1 MRINES
7 VINHFAQRGVNVRWY
22 PESTY
27 EEFKKRA
34 WKELYDY
41 CFNYSKDTCRELA
54 PTEKN
59 WCINFETLAEYEDY
73 CKNFADNSV
82 RRHCDPYEYT
92 KLFIEYN
99 GKMILKKEPVKSKE
113 ITQEYIQKL
122 IDKNEKAYKGVY
134 GDFAIIMQK
143 ILKENNLE
151 NNYSVYPTTY
161 GIGVW
166 VIYNSFAKDEIGEI
180 TKILD
185 ERGIEYYNEFS
196 EAHWTYR
203 FKISKK
209 SQNLMKIK

>member
-1 MRINES
+1 MRIQKS
-7 VINHFAQRGVNVRWY
+7 VIDHFSENGVNVRWY

-27 EEFKKRA
+27 EEFKKRV

-41 CFNYSKDTCRELA
+41 SYNYSKATCRELA
-54 PTEKN
+54 PAAKDL
-59 WCINFETLAEYEDY
+59 CINFETLSEYKEY
-73 CKNFADNSV
+73 CRKFADNTVCRNCS
-82 RRHCDPYEYT
+82 PYEYT
-92 KLFIEYN
+92 KLFIEYD

-122 IDKNEKAYKGVY
+122 IDKNEKAYSGVY
-134 GDFAIIMQK
+134 GDFAIKMQK

-151 NNYSVYPTTY
+151 NKYNIYPTTY

-166 VIYNSFAKDEIGEI
+166 VIYNSFAKDEIEEI
-180 TKILD
+180 TKILN